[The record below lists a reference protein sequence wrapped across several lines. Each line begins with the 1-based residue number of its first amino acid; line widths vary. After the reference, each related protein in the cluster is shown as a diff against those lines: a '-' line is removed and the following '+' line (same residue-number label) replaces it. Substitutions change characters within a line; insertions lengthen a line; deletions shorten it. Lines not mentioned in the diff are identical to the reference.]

1 MALETTDA
9 GLEEFNSYMRGEF
22 AYERLSPEGKAQV
35 DAYLDDY
42 WKNIDALCA
51 NGG

>member
-1 MALETTDA
+1 MAIETTDA

-35 DAYLDDY
+35 DAYLDAQEFD
-42 WKNIDALCA
+42 IEQPEA
-51 NGG
+51 